1 MVGLT
6 KAEAQDIITQ
16 YTGVSVDKQD
26 AAFQKFKGLTGSQQK
41 ALAQEA
47 LGDLYAAVAS
57 SSKASEFNSEFT
69 TCMLSA
75 ITVLREYPFAGCVFS
90 ALIKVYG

>member
-1 MVGLT
+1 MAGLT

-16 YTGVSVDKQD
+16 YTGVSVDRQD

-47 LGDLYAAVAS
+47 LGDLYAAVES
-57 SSKASEFNSEFT
+57 SGKASEFNNAYSS
-69 TCMLSA
+69 C
-75 ITVLREYPFAGCVFS
+75 IPFALISDRDYPVAGCLFS
-90 ALIKVYG
+90 ALIQVYG